1 MGTDCGAGRRTGKM
15 KGRLGGNGG
24 VMAGIVVDR
33 VYERRLAA
41 LVNSREQ
48 RLIARGR
55 RGLERESL
63 RVTPDGHI
71 AQSPHPR
78 SLGSSLTNPH
88 ITTDYSEA
96 LIELVTPTFR
106 DNEELLRYL
115 GDLHQFV
122 YAHLD
127 DELMWATSM
136 PCVMGGDAAVPIARF
151 GNSHQ
156 GRVKYIYRH
165 GLLVRYGGMMQAISG
180 VHFNYSVPEEF
191 WRLYAEICESRD
203 GGQDFVSARYFDLL
217 RNYRRYGWI
226 VSYLFGASPA
236 LCPSFLQGRS
246 DPELAPLGTDT
257 LIGADATSLRMSDIG
272 YRNSSQAAGAV
283 SFNTLEQYLRD
294 LRRAVSQPNPAF
306 EALGVKVDG
315 EYRQLSGNVL
325 QIENE
330 YYSYVRPKRTLRVG
344 ERTIHAL
351 ARAGVEYVEV
361 RTLDNSAYNPVGVNL
376 RKLYFLEAFCLLLLF
391 KASPPIDSN
400 EEEAI
405 DRNHLK
411 VARYGRQRGLLLE
424 RDRRQVP
431 MHGWAAEL
439 LESMQGICELLDAA
453 HPQRPYSATLKEQQM
468 KLEDVDQTPSARLLR
483 DLRESGESYTAL
495 MLRMSRSH
503 KEYMLAF
510 PRDQARWQQF
520 EAEAEES
527 LEAQRSL
534 EGSQR
539 GSFDDYL
546 AAYLAN

>member
-1 MGTDCGAGRRTGKM
+1 
-15 KGRLGGNGG
+15 
-24 VMAGIVVDR
+24 
-33 VYERRLAA
+33 ERRLAA

-48 RLIARGR
+48 RLMARGR

-63 RVTPDGHI
+63 RVTPDGQI

-78 SLGSSLTNPH
+78 SLGAALTNPH

-96 LIELVTPTFR
+96 LIELVTPTFL
-106 DNEELLRYL
+106 DNEELLQYL

-127 DELMWATSM
+127 EELLWATSM

-151 GNSHQ
+151 GNSYQ
-156 GRVKYIYRH
+156 GRIKYTYRH

-180 VHFNYSVPEEF
+180 VHFNYSVPDEF
-191 WRLYAEICESRD
+191 WPLYAQICESRD
-203 GGQDFVSARYFDLL
+203 RGQDFVSARYFDLL

-236 LCPSFLQGRS
+236 LCPSFLQGRG
-246 DPELAPLGTDT
+246 DRELEPLNTGT
-257 LIGADATSLRMSDIG
+257 LIGPDATSLRMSDIG

-294 LRRAVSQPNPAF
+294 LRRAVHQPHPPF

-330 YYSYVRPKRTLRVG
+330 YYSYVRPKRTLRAG

-391 KASPPIDSN
+391 KSSAPIDSD

-411 VARYGRQRGLLLE
+411 VARYGRQRGLMLE
-424 RDRRQVP
+424 RQRRQVP

-439 LESMQGICELLDAA
+439 LESMQGICELLDAT
-453 HPQRPYSATLKEQQM
+453 HPQRPYSTTLKEQQA

-483 DLRESGESYTAL
+483 DLRESGESFTAL
-495 MLRMSRSH
+495 VLRMSRSH
-503 KEYMLAF
+503 KDYMLAF
-510 PRDQARWQQF
+510 PRNEARWRQF
-520 EAEAEES
+520 EVEADES

-534 EGSQR
+534 EASQR

-546 AAYLAN
+546 AAYLAD